1 MYQLYYR
8 PEDAWVGDIMPCYHD
23 GEYYMYYQCDHR
35 KPKGYPDCE
44 PFGWS
49 LSKSKDMIH
58 FTDYGEVLKKDPEGG
73 REQWLFAGSVILN
86 SALELVTGF
95 VLEKLFHQ
103 KWWDYSDMPF
113 NIGGYICLMFSLVWG
128 LACLLI
134 MDVFHPLVD
143 KLVSL
148 IPHTVGVVLLC
159 ALSLVML
166 IDLAATVSTILKL
179 NKKLRRLDELAGR
192 IKSASDDIGEALSGR
207 TLALAE
213 KSAEGREA
221 LEEKKALLAEKKAAH
236 EQEESGRRAARET
249 AMQHRREALAALKA
263 ANEELL
269 ATYDFG
275 QKRLL
280 RAFPSMKSTHHG
292 EALEQMKQRLKNLKK

>member
-1 MYQLYYR
+1 MLVDYIWYFFIYAVLGWCTEVIFAAVNTGKFVNRGFLNGPLCPMYGVGVAVIVFCLS
-8 PEDAWVGDIMPCYHD
+8 PLEDNVWLTFLAAV
-23 GEYYMYYQCDHR
+23 
-35 KPKGYPDCE
+35 
-44 PFGWS
+44 
-49 LSKSKDMIH
+49 
-58 FTDYGEVLKKDPEGG
+58 VLTSG
-73 REQWLFAGSVILN
+73 
-86 SALELVTGF
+86 LEWITGF

>member
-1 MYQLYYR
+1 MSTLYRYLWFFFLY
-8 PEDAWVGDIMPCYHD
+8 A
-23 GEYYMYYQCDHR
+23 
-35 KPKGYPDCE
+35 
-44 PFGWS
+44 FLGWCS
-49 LSKSKDMIH
+49 EVCFAAVKNGRFVNRGFLNGPWCPI
-58 FTDYGEVLKKDPEGG
+58 YGCGVCTVVFCLTPLQGNLLL
-73 REQWLFAGSVILN
+73 LFAGSVLLT